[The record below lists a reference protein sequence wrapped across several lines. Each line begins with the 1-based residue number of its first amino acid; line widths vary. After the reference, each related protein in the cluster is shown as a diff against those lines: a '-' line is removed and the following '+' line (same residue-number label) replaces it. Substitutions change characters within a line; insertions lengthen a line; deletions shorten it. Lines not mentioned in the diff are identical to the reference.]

1 MVIEQVADEGA
12 AIQAKR
18 LSTLLHLFKNVMVEA
33 DASSDGGNGSVVLG
47 HVCAVRENWTT
58 WGRDSPY
65 PVVSETG
72 SPIRRISVTKMSTGI
87 SASRVCE

>member
-33 DASSDGGNGSVVLG
+33 DASSDGCNRSVVLG
-47 HVCAVRENWTT
+47 HMCAVREI
-58 WGRDSPY
+58 GPRG
-65 PVVSETG
+65 VG
-72 SPIRRISVTKMSTGI
+72 SLLTQLFQIQVRQSD
-87 SASRVCE
+87 EFL